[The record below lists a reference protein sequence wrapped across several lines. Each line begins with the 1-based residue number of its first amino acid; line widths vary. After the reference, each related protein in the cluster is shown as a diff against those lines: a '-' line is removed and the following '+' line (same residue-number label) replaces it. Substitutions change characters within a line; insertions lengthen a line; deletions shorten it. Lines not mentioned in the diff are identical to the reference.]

1 MSETKPFII
10 FVEGNIATGKST
22 FLSLIAKHL
31 KNVQVI
37 HEPVDKWTQLKDSN
51 NINILDYFYKDM
63 DKYTYSFQS
72 FAFLSRVMLLDEI
85 DKSKNIV
92 FIERSIFSDREIFA
106 KNCLKNGTMKE
117 IEWNLYTKWFDWML
131 DKLYLSEGKNYLHL
145 YLKCPADEC
154 YRRLKERNRNE
165 EQNVSQEYLQ
175 EIHDRHEEW
184 LKNKN
189 CVVVDASKNF
199 RDDFK
204 CLQKI
209 VSHIDKQLHKE
220 MLDHDPLLPPTQLV

>member
-1 MSETKPFII
+1 MSKTKPFII

-22 FLSLIAKHL
+22 FLSLIAKNL
-31 KNVQVI
+31 QNVQAI
-37 HEPVDKWTQLKDSN
+37 HEPVDKWTQLKDSE

-63 DKYTYSFQS
+63 KKYTYSFQS

-106 KNCLKNGTMKE
+106 KNCIKNGTMQE

-131 DKLYLSEGKNYLHL
+131 NKLDLSEGENYLHL

-154 YRRLKERNRNE
+154 YKRLKERNRHE
-165 EQNVSQEYLQ
+165 EQNVTQKYLQ

-184 LKNKN
+184 LENKN

-199 RDDFK
+199 RDDLK

-209 VSHIDKQLHKE
+209 VSNIDKQLHKK
-220 MLDHDPLLPPTQLV
+220 MLDHDPLLPPTELV

>member
-22 FLSLIAKHL
+22 FLSLISKHL
-31 KNVQVI
+31 KNVQTI
-37 HEPVDKWTQLKDSN
+37 HEPVDKWTQLKDSKD
-51 NINILDYFYKDM
+51 INILEYFYKDM
-63 DKYTYSFQS
+63 KKYTYSFQS

-85 DKSKNIV
+85 DQNKNIV

-106 KNCLKNGTMKE
+106 KNCMKNGTMQD

-131 DKLYLSEGKNYLHL
+131 KKLNLVEGINYLHL
-145 YLKCPADEC
+145 YLQCPSEEC

-175 EIHDRHEEW
+175 EIHNRHEEW
-184 LKNKN
+184 LGKKK
-189 CVVVDASKNF
+189 CVVVDASQNF
-199 RDDFK
+199 RDDFN

-209 VSHIDKQLHKE
+209 ISEIESGFRKE
-220 MLDHDPLLPPTQLV
+220 VNIKI

>member
-1 MSETKPFII
+1 MSNSKPFII

-22 FLSLIAKHL
+22 FLNLISKHL
-31 KNVQVI
+31 HNIQTI

-63 DKYTYSFQS
+63 EKYTYSFQS

-85 DKSKNIV
+85 DKNKNLI

-106 KNCLKNGTMKE
+106 KNCVKNGTMKE

-131 DKLYLSEGKNYLHL
+131 KKLHLEEGENYLHL
-145 YLKCPADEC
+145 YLQCPANEC
-154 YRRLKERNRNE
+154 YRRLKERNRE
-165 EQNVSQEYLQ
+165 EEKNVSQDYLQ

-184 LKNKN
+184 LQDRK
-189 CVVVDASKNF
+189 CIIVDASKNF
-199 RDDFK
+199 RDDLK
-204 CLQKI
+204 CLKNI
-209 VSHIDKQLHKE
+209 VSKMETTLEFI
-220 MLDHDPLLPPTQLV
+220 V

>member
-22 FLSLIAKHL
+22 FLSLISKHL
-31 KNVQVI
+31 KNVQAI
-37 HEPVDKWTQLKDSN
+37 HEPVDKWTQLKDSDSV
-51 NINILDYFYKDM
+51 NILDYFYKDM
-63 DKYTYSFQS
+63 EKYTYSFQS
-72 FAFLSRVMLLDEI
+72 FAFLSRVMLLDDI

-106 KNCLKNGTMKE
+106 KNCVKNGTMQE

-131 DKLYLSEGKNYLHL
+131 KRLDLSEGENYLHL
-145 YLKCPADEC
+145 YLKCPSDEC
-154 YRRLKERNRNE
+154 FRRLKERNREE
-165 EQNVSQEYLQ
+165 EQNVNLKYIQ

-184 LKNKN
+184 LNKKQ
-189 CVVVDASKNF
+189 CIIVDASENF
-199 RDDFK
+199 RDNVK

-209 VSHIDKQLHKE
+209 ISEIELGFHKQIKNLKFSE
-220 MLDHDPLLPPTQLV
+220 IINI